1 VKVFLA
7 PIGTL
12 LPETSDD
19 VPDVGGLGAKHVGAE
34 RKANLRLFF
43 HAQWFSILSQ
53 CCDAKL
59 FKVFSQDKTQCT
71 PQCL

>member
-1 VKVFLA
+1 MKVFLA

-34 RKANLRLFF
+34 RKAAVISSKFSNVLVSLCSYSACLRWL
-43 HAQWFSILSQ
+43 LREVE
-53 CCDAKL
+53 L
-59 FKVFSQDKTQCT
+59 
-71 PQCL
+71 